1 MKNFF
6 IEYHKNARSPHSLHS
21 YAALHPAS
29 MTYKPKRVLK
39 IENIENFWKVDK
51 GGGTGQAW
59 TEWYLEVVSV
69 LRIMTRSVR
78 PLCTVLKYV
87 KITK

>member
-1 MKNFF
+1 
-6 IEYHKNARSPHSLHS
+6 
-21 YAALHPAS
+21 

-39 IENIENFWKVDK
+39 IENIENVWKVDK

-59 TEWYLEVVSV
+59 TEWYLEVVAV

-78 PLCTVLKYV
+78 Q
-87 KITK
+87 